1 MNSNRM
7 LTLALY
13 LLLGGLVAVFGYRAC
28 QLKKE
33 QAAKMAEQAEM
44 EQTLRDM
51 GYQDNAAE
59 NSGVAKPSDLSDTK
73 TTTPAPSAATPA
85 EPAAKSDDAATK
97 AAEPKASLA
106 TEPAPKPVTSS
117 TDSKITP
124 TKRFVDRNEST
135 VVAEKPTIKTT
146 KAPTK
151 SLTAKSVASKSAVAP
166 AKASYAVV
174 AASFSK
180 KENARKVMEAL
191 VKKGFANAEVSSK
204 GKYWVVI
211 SDRASTK
218 EAAAKMV
225 ELVNKQP
232 DCAKAYVYKK
242 P

>member
-33 QAAKMAEQAEM
+33 QAAKLAEQAEM

-51 GYQDNAAE
+51 GYQATDADQ
-59 NSGVAKPSDLSDTK
+59 SGVAKPSDLTDTK
-73 TTTPAPSAATPA
+73 TTAPATSTTTTTTTATTPATAAPKVA
-85 EPAAKSDDAATK
+85 ETTT
-97 AAEPKASLA
+97 AE
-106 TEPAPKPVTSS
+106 TVKPVTHAAESKPVTEKKFIDRDVTPS
-117 TDSKITP
+117 TKTASKLTQP
-124 TKRFVDRNEST
+124 
-135 VVAEKPTIKTT
+135 A
-146 KAPTK
+146 TK
-151 SLTAKSVASKSAVAP
+151 SLTAKGTASKAVAP
-166 AKASYAVV
+166 SKPAYAVI

-191 VKKGFANAEVSSK
+191 VKKGFTNAEVSAK

-211 SDRASTK
+211 SDRAWTK
-218 EAAAKMV
+218 ESAATLVDK
-225 ELVNKQP
+225 VNKEP
-232 DCAKAYVYKK
+232 DCAKAYVFKK